1 MLFYSYLHNSIG
13 KRNSF
18 GKNGA
23 TTLYVA
29 NELNQYTNA
38 LAGGRAPTYDP
49 DGNMTSDGEHHFTWV
64 AENRLVG
71 VSPRVLI
78 TGSRT
83 YSYEYDHMGRRVK
96 KIEKRHAMAESDWI
110 VHTFDYD
117 AWNLLR
123 ERIQAAD
130 AMTTNQYTW
139 GIDLSGTLQ
148 GAGGIGGLLAVICDD
163 GAYLPTYDANGNI
176 TEYVSTNG
184 EVAAHYDYSPFGETL
199 VSSGPLAAS
208 FTHRFSTKP
217 WCQATGLCEYQYRK
231 YTPRIGRWMSRD
243 PIWEIGGRNL
253 FSYCENNP
261 INEYDFLGLKKC
273 YRWMLVTFYSG
284 QPPKDGRASYQK
296 SDLTEDDAAVGLTNW
311 TNTNG
316 TVSKVRNANGPS
328 DWAYPVYTKFIVH
341 RLTKSG
347 KKTDGR
353 AVRDSGKG
361 WAYPRKN
368 LPGGVAVDEWLDLW
382 MKNQTKARE
391 LGTEIDLV
399 EYEIEDDC
407 DCLKGWSEDKFLT
420 IPENLQKII
429 SGGEEVNTGVKVNY
443 PTWWPNHDGQSVE

>member
-1 MLFYSYLHNSIG
+1 
-13 KRNSF
+13 
-18 GKNGA
+18 
-23 TTLYVA
+23 
-29 NELNQYTNA
+29 
-38 LAGGRAPTYDP
+38 
-49 DGNMTSDGEHHFTWV
+49 
-64 AENRLVG
+64 
-71 VSPRVLI
+71 
-78 TGSRT
+78 
-83 YSYEYDHMGRRVK
+83 
-96 KIEKRHAMAESDWI
+96 
-110 VHTFDYD
+110 
-117 AWNLLR
+117 
-123 ERIQAAD
+123 
-130 AMTTNQYTW
+130 
-139 GIDLSGTLQ
+139 
-148 GAGGIGGLLAVICDD
+148 
-163 GAYLPTYDANGNI
+163 
-176 TEYVSTNG
+176 
-184 EVAAHYDYSPFGETL
+184 
-199 VSSGPLAAS
+199 
-208 FTHRFSTKP
+208 
-217 WCQATGLCEYQYRK
+217 
-231 YTPRIGRWMSRD
+231 MSRD

-328 DWAYPVYTKFIVH
+328 DWVYPVYTKFIVH

-391 LGTEIDLV
+391 LGTEIDLI

-407 DCLKGWSEDKFLT
+407 DCPKGWSEDKFLT

-443 PTWWPNHDGQSVE
+443 PTWWSNHDGQSVE